1 MCLSAPRRP
10 WDHSE
15 FYSLLVSVLQK
26 TNVFVFLG
34 VFRTLHVHEGE
45 VKWTPGWRVVKKFK
59 MSRVKINIGFK
70 INL

>member
-1 MCLSAPRRP
+1 
-10 WDHSE
+10 
-15 FYSLLVSVLQK
+15 LQK

-34 VFRTLHVHEGE
+34 VFRALHVQEGE